1 MNGYRFSDAILAA
14 VCIALLG
21 GVGSARAQDAPDYSS
36 SDTAEKPVQWTFAT
50 PEQDGRP
57 GLYYFYRGV
66 EAVDRGQYT
75 FAVDMYKTSASW
87 AYKPAE
93 YNLAV
98 MYAKGEGV
106 PIDKPLAM
114 AWAALAAER
123 GDSDY
128 VEAREAIYAELTPQ
142 EFAKANELWRD
153 LKKTYADDHALV
165 RAKARWAMTKASLTG
180 SRVGAVG
187 NLRIGGVGS
196 MSGGFTGGW
205 MIGSVAYRQLLEST
219 DPYDPRFVPP
229 VGIATVGPIVPLPRE
244 VPLRPEKSDT
254 PRGRP

>member
-106 PIDKPLAM
+106 PVDKPLAM

-123 GDSDY
+123 GDSGY
-128 VEAREAIYAELTPQ
+128 VEAREAIYAELTPE
-142 EFAKANELWRD
+142 EFQKANEIWRD
-153 LKKTYADDHALV
+153 LKKTYGDETALR
-165 RAKARWAMTKASLTG
+165 RAKARWAMVKASITG
-180 SRVGAVG
+180 SHVGAVG

-196 MSGGFTGGW
+196 MSEGLTGGW
-205 MIGSVAYRQLLEST
+205 MIGPVAYRQLLESK
-219 DPYDPRFVPP
+219 DPYDPRFVPHY
-229 VGIATVGPIVPLPRE
+229 GTATVGPIVPLPDQAE
-244 VPLRPEKSDT
+244 T
-254 PRGRP
+254 PPAKTDAAKDH